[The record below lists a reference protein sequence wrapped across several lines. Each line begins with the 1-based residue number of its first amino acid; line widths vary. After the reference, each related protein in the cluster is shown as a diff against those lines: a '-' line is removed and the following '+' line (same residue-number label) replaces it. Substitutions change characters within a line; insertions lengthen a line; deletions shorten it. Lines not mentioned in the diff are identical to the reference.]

1 MKILILGST
10 GLLGSALVKHFLI
23 QGDHEIIP
31 HSYSIGGKYVCDI
44 SNQNECNNFL
54 DKIKPDL
61 IINLIALT
69 DVDLCEKDPNFCY
82 RSNVVTAENVTLWLK
97 KNNCLHFYFSTD
109 QLYDSTYPSSESEIV
124 VKNYYSFSKYCA
136 EKIVSQT
143 ESLILRTNFFGK
155 SLVAKR
161 CSFSDW
167 IYKTLVSNK
176 PLFLFNDVFF
186 SPLSINTLIE
196 IIYRLI
202 NINIHGTY
210 NLGSSCGMSKFDFA
224 SLFAKGLKLGIDQ
237 LNSVSIKDNK
247 KLVADRP
254 KNMTMSSKKFEQT
267 TAIDL
272 PRLTDEIKRVIKD
285 YE

>member
-10 GLLGSALVKHFLI
+10 GLLGSALVNHFFM

-31 HSYSIGGKYVCDI
+31 HSYSSGGKYFCDI

-82 RSNVVTAENVTLWLK
+82 RTNVVTAENVVLWLK
-97 KNNCLHFYFSTD
+97 KNNCFHFYFSTD
-109 QLYDSTYPSSESEIV
+109 QLYDSPDPSSESDIV

-143 ESLILRTNFFGK
+143 ESIILRTNFFGK
-155 SLVAKR
+155 SLVANR

-176 PLFLFNDVFF
+176 PLFLFNDVLF

-196 IIYRLI
+196 IIYKLI
-202 NINIHGTY
+202 NTNIHGTY

-224 SLFAKGLKLGIDQ
+224 SLFAKGLKLNHDQ
-237 LNSVSIKDNK
+237 LNSVSIKDNN

-267 TAIDL
+267 TAIYL